1 MSSYTS
7 WRFWT
12 AVSLLA
18 GWLLPISVASHA
30 ATSVQLAQPEPG
42 QLLVAHFALNQSAKV
57 KIEAVGLIQK
67 HSEEYVAYAWV
78 LDRETRR
85 PVWNLSGEEWDCS
98 ADSHLLRLARDK
110 IRLGKGSYSVY
121 LYADSRYRG
130 GSPFKD
136 MAHLL
141 NDLAEFF
148 RGENP
153 DKNLQ
158 EYLDQCYVTLTMSD
172 EVVVPEQSHP
182 PASKK
187 GEALIELSCA
197 RDNVFFARPFRITRD
212 TRVRLYAMG
221 EAIWRGELLADYAW
235 VEKAAS
241 GETAWLMDMPDSE
254 HAGGALKN
262 RYFLGDIPLAQGEY
276 LLSYITDDSHSCEAW
291 NASPPYDPE
300 GWGVML
306 SAGQGFRRDDL
317 VKIDYDE
324 LQNDPTIL
332 VKLIHVRDDEHVRQE
347 FRLGEPTRV
356 HIYAF
361 GEGGR
366 DDMWDTGWI
375 VNLKKRQTV
384 WRLNYRD
391 TEWGGGDKKNR
402 LYDGVI
408 ELEPGRYEA
417 HYATDG
423 SHAFGNWNARP
434 PLEPHRW
441 GLTIQV
447 AE

>member
-1 MSSYTS
+1 
-7 WRFWT
+7 
-12 AVSLLA
+12 
-18 GWLLPISVASHA
+18 
-30 ATSVQLAQPEPG
+30 
-42 QLLVAHFALNQSAKV
+42 
-57 KIEAVGLIQK
+57 
-67 HSEEYVAYAWV
+67 
-78 LDRETRR
+78 
-85 PVWNLSGEEWDCS
+85 
-98 ADSHLLRLARDK
+98 
-110 IRLGKGSYSVY
+110 
-121 LYADSRYRG
+121 
-130 GSPFKD
+130 
-136 MAHLL
+136 
-141 NDLAEFF
+141 
-148 RGENP
+148 
-153 DKNLQ
+153 
-158 EYLDQCYVTLTMSD
+158 
-172 EVVVPEQSHP
+172 
-182 PASKK
+182 
-187 GEALIELSCA
+187 
-197 RDNVFFARPFRITRD
+197 
-212 TRVRLYAMG
+212 
-221 EAIWRGELLADYAW
+221 
-235 VEKAAS
+235 
-241 GETAWLMDMPDSE
+241 
-254 HAGGALKN
+254 
-262 RYFLGDIPLAQGEY
+262 
-276 LLSYITDDSHSCEAW
+276 LSYITDDSHSCEAW

-306 SAGQGFRRDDL
+306 SAGQGFRGDDL

-356 HIYAF
+356 HIYAL

-408 ELEPGRYEA
+408 ELDPGRYEA
-417 HYATDG
+417 HYTTDG

-447 AE
+447 VRR